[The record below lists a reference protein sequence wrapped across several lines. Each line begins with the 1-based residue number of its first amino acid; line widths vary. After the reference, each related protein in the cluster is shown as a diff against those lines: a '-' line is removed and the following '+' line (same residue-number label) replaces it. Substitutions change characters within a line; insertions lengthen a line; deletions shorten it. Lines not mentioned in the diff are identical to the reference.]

1 MKPFDLE
8 AALAGEPVKLRN
20 GSKADILYVI
30 PDTYKFP
37 NGTTFNYPVRGITF
51 NKDGTLDGAH
61 RWNIDGTSYSKAETS
76 PMDIIGMWEEP
87 KLTQEELFEKALK
100 ERLPLRYKGL
110 DKDYA
115 DVYVVAKS
123 MSGSYILEWKDGTDI
138 CVSILS
144 NLPKFE
150 WYLESEKSEMEITS
164 VGLPKPFIPKQGQ
177 KYYSVSPDYDEPE
190 CHFANYLK
198 HPSIKNGNC
207 FKTEEDAQKWID
219 FMKSQIEE

>member
-1 MKPFDLE
+1 MKPFNLE
-8 AALAGEPVKLRN
+8 AALAGEPVLLRN
-20 GSKADILYVI
+20 GRKAILYYCV
-30 PDTYKFP
+30 PDKFKID
-37 NGTTFNYPVRGITF
+37 VE
-51 NKDGTLDGAH
+51 GTLDSFPVKGMIFDKNGCLLKSTVSWRKNGKFRNSEA
-61 RWNIDGTSYSKAETS
+61 NE
-76 PMDIIGMWEEP
+76 DIIGMWEEP
-87 KLTQEELFEKALK
+87 ELTQEELFEKALK

-123 MSGSYILEWKDGTDI
+123 MSGSYILEWKDGTDT

-150 WYLESEKSEMEITS
+150 WFVASKKPVKETEL
-164 VGLPKPFIPKQGQ
+164 VDLPKPFIPKQGQ

>member
-1 MKPFDLE
+1 MKPFNLK

-20 GSKADILYVI
+20 GCKAIVLYVI
-30 PDTYKFP
+30 PDTYKFS
-37 NGTTFNYPVRGITF
+37 NGLPMCYPVRGLIF
-51 NKDGTLDGAH
+51 KKDGSLDESG
-61 RWNIDGTSYSKAETS
+61 RWNTDGTFYTND
-76 PMDIIGMWEEP
+76 PHQLDIVSMWKEP
-87 KLTQEELFEKALK
+87 KLKQEKLFEKALK
-100 ERLPLRYKGL
+100 EKLPLRYKGL
-110 DKDYA
+110 DEDYA

-123 MSGSYILEWKDGTDI
+123 MSGSYILEWKDGTDT
-138 CVSILS
+138 CVSLLS

-150 WYLESEKSEMEITS
+150 WYLAPEKPVKETEL
-164 VGLPKPFIPKQGQ
+164 VDLPKPFIPKQGQ

-219 FMKSQIEE
+219 FMKSQIKE